1 MTISSEDRSCVREA
15 CRALDKFNKIVEEC
29 SHRGIKVRLELHGC
43 KFLAEFTRTENIL
56 PT

>member
-15 CRALDKFNKIVEEC
+15 CKALDKFNKMVEEC
-29 SHRGIKVRLELHGC
+29 SRRGIKVRLELHGC